1 MNNYKARHTVQ
12 KPSTKRRK
20 KHATVAVIASNFMII
35 VLAVWLMFIWSVI
48 GLVRLVHTT
57 NNIPMDFLDPLR
69 ISMNYHYHTAAN
81 VVTPIATKSK
91 QLVATNINTTS
102 PVEEIILPINED
114 AELEYEMNLVA
125 ELVASSEKA
134 QEQQVEEV
142 IVETQPE
149 PEVKVESVVTTSSTE
164 FSNTTES
171 IEEENSYYG
180 WTEEDYQYLLMIIV
194 GESQNCSRQEQM
206 YVGSVV
212 LNRVHSS
219 WFPKQNTIRQVATAK
234 GQYACMLDGNAYKT
248 PTETNK
254 EVAMELLKNGSVLPE
269 NVVFQALFKQGNGVY
284 CKINKT
290 YFCYK

>member
-1 MNNYKARHTVQ
+1 MNTYKARHSVQ
-12 KPSTKRRK
+12 KQNTSIRRRK
-20 KHATVAVIASNFMII
+20 KHINVAVIASNFTII
-35 VLAVWLMFIWSVI
+35 VLTTWLMMIWSVI
-48 GLVRLVHTT
+48 GLVHTT
-57 NNIPMDFLDPLR
+57 SDIPMDFLDPLR
-69 ISMNYHYHTAAN
+69 IGMNYRTAN

-91 QLVATNINTTS
+91 QLVVTNINTTL
-102 PVEEIILPINED
+102 PAEEKMILPMNED
-114 AELEYEMNLVA
+114 AELEHEMDLVA

-134 QEQQVEEV
+134 QEQQVEEIV
-142 IVETQPE
+142 VETQPE
-149 PEVKVESVVTTSSTE
+149 PEVQAESVVTTSPTE
-164 FSNTTES
+164 SSSATES

-180 WTEEDYQYLLMIIV
+180 WTEEDYKYLLMIIV

-219 WFPKQNTIRQVATAK
+219 WFPKQNTIKQVATAK
-234 GQYACMLDGNAYKT
+234 GQYACMWDGNAYKT

>member
-1 MNNYKARHTVQ
+1 MNTYKARHSVQ
-12 KPSTKRRK
+12 KQNTSIRRRK
-20 KHATVAVIASNFMII
+20 KHINVAVIASNFTII
-35 VLAVWLMFIWSVI
+35 ILTTWLMMIWSVI
-48 GLVRLVHTT
+48 GLVHTT
-57 NNIPMDFLDPLR
+57 SDIPMDFLDPLR
-69 ISMNYHYHTAAN
+69 IGMNHHTAN

-91 QLVATNINTTS
+91 QLVVTNINTTL
-102 PVEEIILPINED
+102 PAEEKMILPMNED
-114 AELEYEMNLVA
+114 AELEYEMDLVA

-149 PEVKVESVVTTSSTE
+149 PEVQAESVITTSSTE
-164 FSNTTES
+164 SSSTTES
-171 IEEENSYYG
+171 IEEENNYYG
-180 WTEEDYQYLLMIIV
+180 WTEEDYKYLLMIIV

-219 WFPKQNTIRQVATAK
+219 WFPKQNTIKQVATAK
-234 GQYACMLDGNAYKT
+234 GQYACMWDGNAYKT

>member
-1 MNNYKARHTVQ
+1 MNTYKARHSVQ
-12 KPSTKRRK
+12 KQNTSIRRRK
-20 KHATVAVIASNFMII
+20 KHINVAVIASNFTII
-35 VLAVWLMFIWSVI
+35 VLTTWLMMIWSVI
-48 GLVRLVHTT
+48 GLVHTT
-57 NNIPMDFLDPLR
+57 SDIPMDFLDPLR
-69 ISMNYHYHTAAN
+69 IGMNHCTAN

-91 QLVATNINTTS
+91 QLVVTNINTTL
-102 PVEEIILPINED
+102 PAEEEKMILPMNED
-114 AELEYEMNLVA
+114 AELEYEMDLVA

-142 IVETQPE
+142 VVETQPE
-149 PEVKVESVVTTSSTE
+149 PEVQAESVVTTSPTE
-164 FSNTTES
+164 SSSATES

-180 WTEEDYQYLLMIIV
+180 WTEEDYKYLLMIIV

-219 WFPKQNTIRQVATAK
+219 WFPKQNTIKQVATAK
-234 GQYACMLDGNAYKT
+234 GQYACMWDGNAYKT

>member
-1 MNNYKARHTVQ
+1 MNTYKARHAVQ
-12 KPSTKRRK
+12 KPSTRRRK
-20 KHATVAVIASNFMII
+20 KHTNVAVIASNFTII
-35 VLAVWLMFIWSVI
+35 VLSTWLMLIWSVA
-48 GLVRLVHTT
+48 GLVHTT
-57 NNIPMDFLDPLR
+57 SNIPTDFLDPLR
-69 ISMNYHYHTAAN
+69 IGMNYRTAN
-81 VVTPIATKSK
+81 VVTPIATKSE
-91 QLVATNINTTS
+91 QLVVTNINTTS
-102 PVEEIILPINED
+102 PAEKMTLPMNED
-114 AELEYEMNLVA
+114 VELEYEMNLAA
-125 ELVASSEKA
+125 ELVASSKEA

-142 IVETQPE
+142 VVESQPE
-149 PEVKVESVVTTSSTE
+149 PEMQAESIVTTSSTE
-164 FSNTTES
+164 SSSTVES

-219 WFPKQNTIRQVATAK
+219 WFPKQNTIKQVATAK
-234 GQYACMLDGNAYKT
+234 GQYACMWDGNAYKT

>member
-1 MNNYKARHTVQ
+1 MNTYKARHSVQ
-12 KPSTKRRK
+12 KHNTSIRRRK
-20 KHATVAVIASNFMII
+20 KHINVAVIASNLTII
-35 VLAVWLMFIWSVI
+35 ILTTWLMMIWSVI
-48 GLVRLVHTT
+48 GLVHTT
-57 NNIPMDFLDPLR
+57 SDIPMDFLDPLR
-69 ISMNYHYHTAAN
+69 IGMNYRTAN

-91 QLVATNINTTS
+91 QLVVTNINTTLRA
-102 PVEEIILPINED
+102 EEKMILPMNED
-114 AELEYEMNLVA
+114 AELEHEMDLVA

-142 IVETQPE
+142 TVETQPE
-149 PEVKVESVVTTSSTE
+149 PEVQAESVVTTSPTE
-164 FSNTTES
+164 SSSTTES

-180 WTEEDYQYLLMIIV
+180 WTEEDYKYLLMIIV

-219 WFPKQNTIRQVATAK
+219 WFPKQNTIKQVATAK
-234 GQYACMLDGNAYKT
+234 GQYACMWDGNAYKT

>member
-1 MNNYKARHTVQ
+1 MNTYKARHAVQ

-20 KHATVAVIASNFMII
+20 KHTNVAVIASNLAII
-35 VLAVWLMFIWSVI
+35 VLTTWLMLIWSVI
-48 GLVRLVHTT
+48 GLVHTAS
-57 NNIPMDFLDPLR
+57 NIPTDFLDPLR
-69 ISMNYHYHTAAN
+69 IGMNHYTAN

-91 QLVATNINTTS
+91 QLVVTNINTTS
-102 PVEEIILPINED
+102 PAEEKMILPMNED
-114 AELEYEMNLVA
+114 AELEYEMDLAA

-142 IVETQPE
+142 VVETQPE
-149 PEVKVESVVTTSSTE
+149 PEVQAESVVTTSPTE
-164 FSNTTES
+164 SSSTTES

-219 WFPKQNTIRQVATAK
+219 WFPKQNTIKQVATAK
-234 GQYACMLDGNAYKT
+234 GQYACMWDGNAYKT

>member
-1 MNNYKARHTVQ
+1 MNTYKARHSVQ
-12 KPSTKRRK
+12 KQNTSIRRRK
-20 KHATVAVIASNFMII
+20 KHINVAVIASNFTII
-35 VLAVWLMFIWSVI
+35 VLTTWLMMIWSVI
-48 GLVRLVHTT
+48 GLVHTT
-57 NNIPMDFLDPLR
+57 SDIPMDFLDPLR
-69 ISMNYHYHTAAN
+69 ICMNHRTAN

-91 QLVATNINTTS
+91 QLVVTNINTTL
-102 PVEEIILPINED
+102 PAEEKMILPMNED
-114 AELEYEMNLVA
+114 AELEYEMDLVA

-142 IVETQPE
+142 TVETQPE
-149 PEVKVESVVTTSSTE
+149 PEVHTESVVTTSSTE
-164 FSNTTES
+164 SSSTTES

-180 WTEEDYQYLLMIIV
+180 WTEEDYKYLLMIIV

-219 WFPKQNTIRQVATAK
+219 WFPKQNTIKQVATAK
-234 GQYACMLDGNAYKT
+234 GQYACMWDGNAYKT

>member
-1 MNNYKARHTVQ
+1 MNTYKARHSVQ
-12 KPSTKRRK
+12 KHNTSIRRRK
-20 KHATVAVIASNFMII
+20 KHINVAVIASNFTII
-35 VLAVWLMFIWSVI
+35 VLTTWLMMIWSVI
-48 GLVRLVHTT
+48 GLVHTT
-57 NNIPMDFLDPLR
+57 SDIPMDFLDPLR
-69 ISMNYHYHTAAN
+69 IGMNYRTAN

-91 QLVATNINTTS
+91 QLVATNINTTL
-102 PVEEIILPINED
+102 PAEEKMILPMNED
-114 AELEYEMNLVA
+114 AELEHEMDLVA

-142 IVETQPE
+142 VVETQPE
-149 PEVKVESVVTTSSTE
+149 PEVHTESVVTTSSTE
-164 FSNTTES
+164 SSSATES

-180 WTEEDYQYLLMIIV
+180 WTEEDYKYLLMIIV

-219 WFPKQNTIRQVATAK
+219 WFPNQNTIKQVATAK
-234 GQYACMLDGNAYKT
+234 GQYACMWDGNAYKT

>member
-1 MNNYKARHTVQ
+1 MNTYKARHSVQ
-12 KPSTKRRK
+12 KQNTSIRRRK
-20 KHATVAVIASNFMII
+20 KHINVAVIASNFTII
-35 VLAVWLMFIWSVI
+35 ILTTWLMMIWSVI
-48 GLVRLVHTT
+48 GLVHTT
-57 NNIPMDFLDPLR
+57 SDIPMDFLDPLR
-69 ISMNYHYHTAAN
+69 IGMNYRTAN

-91 QLVATNINTTS
+91 QLVVTNINTTL
-102 PVEEIILPINED
+102 PAEEKMILPMNED
-114 AELEYEMNLVA
+114 AELEYEMDLVA

-142 IVETQPE
+142 TVETQPE
-149 PEVKVESVVTTSSTE
+149 PEVQAESVVTTSPTE
-164 FSNTTES
+164 SSSTTES

-180 WTEEDYQYLLMIIV
+180 WTEEDYKYLLMIIV

-219 WFPKQNTIRQVATAK
+219 WFPKQNTIKQVATAK
-234 GQYACMLDGNAYKT
+234 GQYACMWDGNAYKT

>member
-1 MNNYKARHTVQ
+1 MNTYKARHAVQ
-12 KPSTKRRK
+12 KPSAKRRK
-20 KHATVAVIASNFMII
+20 KHINVAVIASNLAII
-35 VLAVWLMFIWSVI
+35 VLTTWLMLIWSVI
-48 GLVRLVHTT
+48 GLVHTAS
-57 NNIPMDFLDPLR
+57 NIPTDFLDPLR
-69 ISMNYHYHTAAN
+69 IGMNHYTAN

-91 QLVATNINTTS
+91 QLVVTNINTTS
-102 PVEEIILPINED
+102 PAEEKMILPMNED
-114 AELEYEMNLVA
+114 AELEYEMDLAA
-125 ELVASSEKA
+125 ELVASSEKT

-142 IVETQPE
+142 VVETQPE
-149 PEVKVESVVTTSSTE
+149 PEVQTESVVTTSPTESSSTI
-164 FSNTTES
+164 ES

-219 WFPKQNTIRQVATAK
+219 WFPKQNTIKQVATAK
-234 GQYACMLDGNAYKT
+234 GQYACMWDGNAYKT

>member
-1 MNNYKARHTVQ
+1 MNTYKARHAVQ
-12 KPSTKRRK
+12 KPSTRRRK
-20 KHATVAVIASNFMII
+20 KHTNVAVIASNFTII
-35 VLAVWLMFIWSVI
+35 VLSTWLMLIWSVA
-48 GLVRLVHTT
+48 GLVHTT
-57 NNIPMDFLDPLR
+57 SNIPMDFLDPLR
-69 ISMNYHYHTAAN
+69 IGMNHRTAN
-81 VVTPIATKSK
+81 VVTPIATKSE
-91 QLVATNINTTS
+91 QLVVTNINTTS
-102 PVEEIILPINED
+102 PAEKMILPMNED
-114 AELEYEMNLVA
+114 VELEYEMNLVA
-125 ELVASSEKA
+125 ELVASSKEA

-142 IVETQPE
+142 VVEAQPE
-149 PEVKVESVVTTSSTE
+149 PEVQAESIATTSSTE
-164 FSNTTES
+164 SSSTVES

-219 WFPKQNTIRQVATAK
+219 WFPKQNTIKQVATAK
-234 GQYACMLDGNAYKT
+234 GQYACMRDGNAYKT

>member
-1 MNNYKARHTVQ
+1 MNNYKARHAVQ

-20 KHATVAVIASNFMII
+20 KHTNVAVIANNLAII
-35 VLAVWLMFIWSVI
+35 VLTTWLMLIWSVI
-48 GLVRLVHTT
+48 GLVHTAS
-57 NNIPMDFLDPLR
+57 NIPTDFLDPLR
-69 ISMNYHYHTAAN
+69 IGMNHYTAN

-91 QLVATNINTTS
+91 QLVVTNINTTS
-102 PVEEIILPINED
+102 PAEEKMILPMNED
-114 AELEYEMNLVA
+114 AELEYEMDLVA

-142 IVETQPE
+142 VVETQPE
-149 PEVKVESVVTTSSTE
+149 PEVQTESVVTTSPTE
-164 FSNTTES
+164 SSSTTES

-219 WFPKQNTIRQVATAK
+219 WFPKQNTIKQVATAK
-234 GQYACMLDGNAYKT
+234 GQYACMWDGNAYKT

>member
-1 MNNYKARHTVQ
+1 MNTYKARHSVQ
-12 KPSTKRRK
+12 KQNTSIRRRK
-20 KHATVAVIASNFMII
+20 KHINVAVIASNFTII
-35 VLAVWLMFIWSVI
+35 VLTTWLMMIWSVI
-48 GLVRLVHTT
+48 GLVHTT
-57 NNIPMDFLDPLR
+57 SDIPMDFLDPLR
-69 ISMNYHYHTAAN
+69 IGMNYRTAN

-91 QLVATNINTTS
+91 QLVVTNINTTL
-102 PVEEIILPINED
+102 PAEEKMILPMNED
-114 AELEYEMNLVA
+114 AELEHEMDLVA

-142 IVETQPE
+142 VVETQPE
-149 PEVKVESVVTTSSTE
+149 PEVQAESVVTTSPTE
-164 FSNTTES
+164 SSSATES

-180 WTEEDYQYLLMIIV
+180 WTEEDYKYLLMIIV

-219 WFPKQNTIRQVATAK
+219 WFPKQNTIKQVATAK
-234 GQYACMLDGNAYKT
+234 GQYACMWDGNAYKT

>member
-1 MNNYKARHTVQ
+1 MNTYKARHSVQ
-12 KPSTKRRK
+12 KHNTSIRRRK
-20 KHATVAVIASNFMII
+20 KHINVAVIASNFTII
-35 VLAVWLMFIWSVI
+35 VLTTWLMMIWSVI
-48 GLVRLVHTT
+48 GLVHTT
-57 NNIPMDFLDPLR
+57 SDIPMDFLDPLR
-69 ISMNYHYHTAAN
+69 IGMNYRTAN

-91 QLVATNINTTS
+91 QLVVTNINTTL
-102 PVEEIILPINED
+102 PAEEKMILPMNED
-114 AELEYEMNLVA
+114 AELEYEMDLVA

-142 IVETQPE
+142 VVETQPE
-149 PEVKVESVVTTSSTE
+149 PEVQAESVVTTSPTE
-164 FSNTTES
+164 SSSTTES

-180 WTEEDYQYLLMIIV
+180 WTEEDYKYLLMIIV

-219 WFPKQNTIRQVATAK
+219 WFPKQNTIKQVATAK
-234 GQYACMLDGNAYKT
+234 GQYACMWDGNAYKT